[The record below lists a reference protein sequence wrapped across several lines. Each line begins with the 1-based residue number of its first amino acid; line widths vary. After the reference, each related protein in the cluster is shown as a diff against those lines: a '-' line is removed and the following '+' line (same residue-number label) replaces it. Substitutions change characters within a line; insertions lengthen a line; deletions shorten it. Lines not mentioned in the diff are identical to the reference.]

1 MDEEN
6 DEVYYLPIE
15 YHVPHSNQYDNLQ
28 TRVMAALEKSR
39 FFTNGEFLTLNRSLT
54 AVITRAVI
62 LDYKWNL

>member
-6 DEVYYLPIE
+6 DEVYYVPIE

-39 FFTNGEFLTLNRSLT
+39 FFTNGELVVQLA
-54 AVITRAVI
+54 AVIARAVI
-62 LDYKWNL
+62 LD